1 MKLTDNRI
9 RVIDYIYIR
18 IYDAYIKKK
27 DPARFAA
34 SLYMSLVTGLIFS
47 PIPIFCAELFRTE
60 EGVIDAIILV
70 IYALLILICIFST
83 FNKKRI
89 QQLKNNLLKSRKK
102 YDIPT
107 WLLFTILPISFIWT
121 VFMYWLMLHYI
132 IHPYHLEGILVK

>member
-60 EGVIDAIILV
+60 EGAIDAIILV
-70 IYALLILICIFST
+70 IYAILILIYIFST
-83 FNKKRI
+83 FNKK
-89 QQLKNNLLKSRKK
+89 KNPTIKK
-102 YDIPT
+102 Q
-107 WLLFTILPISFIWT
+107 
-121 VFMYWLMLHYI
+121 
-132 IHPYHLEGILVK
+132 LVKEPQEV